1 MYGLETNELMVFKEN
16 NKAFVLD
23 KISHNNF
30 RLSTNLELNNI
41 VEHPNLKKTI
51 NKFRGKPYGNSNEC
65 ITTVFLSITDVCNF
79 HCYYCSA
86 QCNDY
91 NM

>member
-51 NKFRGKPYGNSNEC
+51 KNVYLQKRLFILSVSIFRRTFFTGC
-65 ITTVFLSITDVCNF
+65 
-79 HCYYCSA
+79 
-86 QCNDY
+86 
-91 NM
+91 

>member
-41 VEHPNLKKTI
+41 VEHPNLKKQ
-51 NKFRGKPYGNSNEC
+51 
-65 ITTVFLSITDVCNF
+65 SISLEVSLTAIQMN
-79 HCYYCSA
+79 A
-86 QCNDY
+86 
-91 NM
+91 

>member
-41 VEHPNLKKTI
+41 VEH
-51 NKFRGKPYGNSNEC
+51 
-65 ITTVFLSITDVCNF
+65 SISLEVSLTAIQMN
-79 HCYYCSA
+79 A
-86 QCNDY
+86 
-91 NM
+91 